1 MTVWFRV
8 PDTDSDP
15 RPDPRVWC
23 LQDPD
28 SNPLVKDGE
37 TRSGSGKSWIW
48 ILLPPGRN
56 RERFPPNFFFF
67 FFLWNLFRQVQP
79 WLEEITASKGCKR
92 KLFYN
97 LVTGALRGIDVN
109 RKSGSRSRKR
119 N

>member
-23 LQDPD
+23 LKDPD
-28 SNPLVKDGE
+28 SDPLVKDGE
-37 TRSGSGKSWIW
+37 TRSGSGKSWIR

-56 RERFPPNFFFF
+56 RERFPPNLCLFF
-67 FFLWNLFRQVQP
+67 QP
-79 WLEEITASKGCKR
+79 WLEEIIASKGCER
-92 KLFYN
+92 KLFLR
-97 LVTGALRGIDVN
+97 LVTSALRGIDVN